1 MGNVKKTLKE
11 ELNPRGKGM
20 VLTAEFRARVE
31 GNMRLKL
38 QPPEG
43 PQRGEF
49 NRRISGLPGD
59 VLLALEAIR
68 ALAEQG
74 NDVAKHLYESETKR
88 LGLWYEVKHFYLP
101 KGDLPQ

>member
-1 MGNVKKTLKE
+1 MSKVAKTLKQ
-11 ELNPRGKGM
+11 ELNPRGEGM
-20 VLTAEFRARVE
+20 RLTPAFRARVE
-31 GNMRLKL
+31 GNLRLKL

-43 PQRGEF
+43 KDRGDF

-59 VLLALEAIR
+59 VLLALESIR

-101 KGDLPQ
+101 KRSN